1 MNMLFKDKL
10 VTVLRGFAN
19 NEQGAVAID
28 WVILT
33 AGIVVV
39 SIAAMSLFR
48 FDDTGGHA
56 ITPQCEKGGGKIIGV
71 TGTGGPIM
79 FQMVGKIKAILGAT
93 QSNLTPEMPVA
104 LTHLRFFLDAA
115 GPGGS
120 RSRYTPNLYLGCMDG
135 RDKRNFCNRILNF
148 VLFKK

>member
-1 MNMLFKDKL
+1 MNMFFKDKL
-10 VTVLRGFAN
+10 VAVLRGFAN

-56 ITPQCEKGGGKIIGV
+56 VTPLCEKGGGDLIGIS
-71 TGTGGPIM
+71 GTGGPIM
-79 FQMVGKIKAILGAT
+79 FQMVGKIKAMMGAFT
-93 QSNLTPEMPVA
+93 KQIKTGNACSSNSP
-104 LTHLRFFLDAA
+104 
-115 GPGGS
+115 
-120 RSRYTPNLYLGCMDG
+120 
-135 RDKRNFCNRILNF
+135 
-148 VLFKK
+148 